1 MDEAAGAGG
10 QAMSTADRTSE
21 HSGGQDKSPEELRQD
36 VEETRRQLGDTVE
49 ALAEKTDVKTQAKRR
64 IDSLKANARQKQEQ
78 AKAKAK
84 ATAPENASAG
94 AQQVVGVAKQNP
106 LPVAAGGA
114 FVAGFLIGRWTK

>member
-1 MDEAAGAGG
+1 
-10 QAMSTADRTSE
+10 MSTADRTSE